1 MKESRVRYIIN
12 KIHRLPTLPTVAN
25 KITSLI
31 KDPTCTA
38 IKVSEIIDKDQ
49 SLTTKA
55 LRLVNS
61 SYYSLCTEITN
72 VQHAVAL
79 LGFKTIS
86 QMVISIAVFDVF
98 KGKYGEEFDRIGFWK
113 HSIGCAVVS
122 RMIAEKIHYP
132 KLDDSFTAG
141 LLHDIGKVVLDQYL
155 HEEMTKI
162 IKLVQE
168 KDISFFDAENEVLGL
183 SHADIGGQVMDNWNI
198 PSSITVAVK
207 YHHQEIDKRGDSPL
221 SQDLI
226 VDIIRL
232 SDVICKRA
240 KYGYTGDKIIPEI
253 TEDLWDRLDINQES
267 INDIVEGCNEEV
279 EKAGVI
285 LELT

>member
-1 MKESRVRYIIN
+1 MKESKVKWIIDKVN
-12 KIHRLPTLPTVAN
+12 KLPTLPHIAN

-61 SYYSLCTEITN
+61 SYYSLCAGVTN

-98 KGKYGEEFDRIGFWK
+98 KGRYGEEFDRVGFWK
-113 HSIGCAVVS
+113 HSIGCAVIS

-141 LLHDIGKVVLDQYL
+141 LLHDIGKVVIDQYL
-155 HEEMTKI
+155 HEEMIEI

-168 KDISFFDAENEVLGL
+168 KDISFVDAENEVLGL
-183 SHADIGGQVMDNWNI
+183 SHADIGGQVMENWNI

-207 YHHQEIDKRGDSPL
+207 YHHQEIDKRNDSLL

-226 VDIIRL
+226 VDIVRL

-240 KYGYTGDKIIPEI
+240 KFGSTGDTIMPEMNQ
-253 TEDLWDRLDINQES
+253 DLWDRLDINQDS
-267 INDIVEGCNEEV
+267 INEIVEVSDEEV
-279 EKAGVI
+279 EKAEVI